1 MARVPLELV
10 VPWTAVW
17 QAGSVHVPPAGW
29 IFGGQSGTP
38 PPWPFL
44 SSPPH
49 LLMLEAGA
57 FHRLL
62 NPSPLPRGESHQLL
76 ACWSWFWRLGCLTSL
91 SAALSLAH
99 CLGSVSAS
107 TSPRRRRVQPDT
119 VILRAETIALYFAS
133 LNDHKDQFLGKR
145 RRLCG
150 VRFSPF
156 SCAISC
162 AFAWHCVVQSW
173 LIMSLSESCAL
184 PRGWRFWNLTDT
196 IPGEQLKAAAYVSC
210 SFEGPRAV
218 SSDDLRSWTR
228 FN

>member
-1 MARVPLELV
+1 MNCSLTGWQCARSTSWLDFWRPKRDTSPLAFPV
-10 VPWTAVW
+10 FP
-17 QAGSVHVPPAGW
+17 
-29 IFGGQSGTP
+29 
-38 PPWPFL
+38 

-49 LLMLEAGA
+49 ARGRC
-57 FHRLL
+57 FS
-62 NPSPLPRGESHQLL
+62 SPAQPAPHPPGGISSAACLL

-145 RRLCG
+145 
-150 VRFSPF
+150 FSPF
-156 SCAISC
+156 SCISC

-184 PRGWRFWNLTDT
+184 LRGWRFWNLTDT

>member
-1 MARVPLELV
+1 M
-10 VPWTAVW
+10 
-17 QAGSVHVPPAGW
+17 HVPPAGW

-38 PPWPFL
+38 PPLAFPVFP

-49 LLMLEAGA
+49 ARGRC
-57 FHRLL
+57 FS
-62 NPSPLPRGESHQLL
+62 SPAQPAPPPPGGNLISCLL

-91 SAALSLAH
+91 SAALSLPH

-133 LNDHKDQFLGKR
+133 LNDHKDQLLGKR

-162 AFAWHCVVQSW
+162 AFA
-173 LIMSLSESCAL
+173 
-184 PRGWRFWNLTDT
+184 
-196 IPGEQLKAAAYVSC
+196 
-210 SFEGPRAV
+210 
-218 SSDDLRSWTR
+218 
-228 FN
+228 